1 MELRPAVTAS
11 LSASK
16 RDKWIPWY
24 FVAFF
29 VAIAIVDG
37 AFVTIAIRS
46 QTGVVTERAYEKGLA
61 YNDILSE
68 AAAQKDLGIEGRA
81 EFKNDEI
88 IWNLVD
94 KDGKP
99 LNGIVAT
106 VHFYRPTQEGYD
118 FKIELNDLGGGI
130 YSARPKFPLPGLWKA
145 RFEATWQDTLSQQ
158 KQRYQAKLELIVP

>member
-1 MELRPAVTAS
+1 MEPRPAVTAS

-29 VAIAIVDG
+29 VAIAIIDG
-37 AFVTIAIRS
+37 AFVTIAIKS

-68 AAAQKDLGIEGRA
+68 AAAQKDLGVEGMA

-88 IWNLVD
+88 IWSLAD

-99 LNGIVAT
+99 LDGVAAT
-106 VHFYRPTQEGYD
+106 AHFYRPAQDGYD
-118 FKIELNDLGGGI
+118 FKVELKVQGGGV
-130 YSARPKFPLPGLWKA
+130 YSARPKFPLPGRWTA
-145 RFEATWQDTLSQQ
+145 RLEATWQDTLSQQ
-158 KQRYQAKLELIVP
+158 NQRYQAKLELIAP